1 MSGGTPIKLGGE
13 GMAELERLFGESVAH
28 FEAGRLKEAEA
39 ELSEIQRRH
48 PDLPEVLH
56 LMALIEL
63 QTGRTEAAAGHL
75 EKAVARQPDS
85 ADLHNLLGGALKRAG
100 RLEEAVLAYD
110 KAVSLGPELAEAHY
124 NLGNAL
130 KELQRFDDAV
140 PSYRRA
146 VELEPGFADAHYN
159 LGLVLMA
166 AGRPD
171 EAARAYRDA
180 VGVNP
185 EDAEAH
191 MNLGNA
197 LEAVDETDAAVDCFR
212 RAIDAK
218 PRHVEAH
225 VNLGA
230 ALHDLCR
237 LDEARESFRRALDID
252 PGYATAHD
260 NLGMTLLLDG
270 QFKEG
275 WAEYTWRTG
284 QDVFLSVDRVLDKPF
299 WDGSDLDG
307 KTLLLFAGQG
317 LGDTIQFFRYLPKVA
332 AKGGDVIL
340 QCPAPLMR
348 LLKAAPAAAG
358 IQLVTE
364 IGDAPF
370 DLQAPLH
377 SLPHLFESDM
387 ETIPADVP
395 FLAAED
401 ERVGD
406 WRDRIG
412 GNGFRIGIGWQ
423 GNPTYKADRN
433 RSIPLRFFEPLAK
446 VPKVRLISLQKVNG
460 LEQLETLPR
469 GMTVETLGDDFDD
482 GEDAFIDTAA
492 VMMILDLIITS
503 DTAIAHLAGA
513 FAKPVWTL
521 LPWVPDWRWFL
532 DRDDSPWYPSMRLF
546 RQPAAGNWDAVFK
559 DLSQAL
565 GELAEGNP

>member
-1 MSGGTPIKLGGE
+1 MSRKERRKLAK
-13 GMAELERLFGESVAH
+13 MAAKGKTAGQTGVSLERLFGEQVAH
-28 FEAGRLKEAEA
+28 FDAGRLKEAEA
-39 ELSEIQRRH
+39 GLAALQRRQ
-48 PDLPEVLH
+48 PDVPEVLH
-56 LMALIEL
+56 LLALIEL
-63 QTGRTEAAAGHL
+63 RTHRAEAAAGHL
-75 EKAVARQPDS
+75 EKAIARVPDS
-85 ADLHNLLGGALKRAG
+85 ADLHNLLGL
-100 RLEEAVLAYD
+100 
-110 KAVSLGPELAEAHY
+110 
-124 NLGNAL
+124 AL
-130 KELQRFDDAV
+130 KELER
-140 PSYRRA
+140 
-146 VELEPGFADAHYN
+146 
-159 LGLVLMA
+159 
-166 AGRPD
+166 
-171 EAARAYRDA
+171 
-180 VGVNP
+180 P
-185 EDAEAH
+185 EDA
-191 MNLGNA
+191 M
-197 LEAVDETDAAVDCFR
+197 AAYG
-212 RAIDAK
+212 RAIDIN
-218 PRHVEAH
+218 PGHTEAH

-237 LDEARESFRRALDID
+237 LKEAGESFRRALDID
-252 PGYATAHD
+252 PGYAAAHD

-275 WAEYTWRTG
+275 WAEYTWRSG
-284 QDVFLSVDRVLDKPF
+284 QDVLLSGDRVLDKPF

-358 IQLVTE
+358 IRLVTE

-446 VPKVRLISLQKVNG
+446 VPNVRLISLQKVNG

-513 FAKPVWTL
+513 LAKPVWTL
-521 LPWVPDWRWFL
+521 LPWVPDWRWLL
-532 DRDDSPWYPSMRLF
+532 DRDDSPWYPTMRLF
-546 RQPAAGNWDAVFK
+546 RQPAAGDWDAVFK
-559 DLSQAL
+559 DLGKAL
-565 GELAEGNP
+565 GQLAEGNP